1 MSLSYWEQNTWF
13 NNIDFC
19 IIGSGIVGLNCAV
32 ALRKDHPNAKILVLE
47 KGQLPQ
53 GASSKNAG
61 FACFGSMSELLSD
74 LSHHSESEIAQLV
87 QQRYEGL
94 QLLRQNLGDKAIDYK
109 RYGGYEIFLN
119 KNEALF
125 QKCLQHVKDIN
136 ALLYPL
142 FQADVFQ
149 IKEQRFGFKNSLSQM
164 IVNPYEAQ
172 IDTGLMMRSLLQK
185 AQSNGILVLNVAN
198 VISFS
203 TDQNAVHIA
212 LADTSFKTKQL
223 FIATNAFA
231 QELLEVDVKPYRNQ
245 VIITEPI
252 RDLSING
259 TFHLDQ
265 GYYYFRNIHNRIL
278 LGGGRH
284 LDPERESTTDFGLT
298 DTIQHQLENL
308 LHEVILP
315 DQPVN
320 IAHRWSGILASGS
333 QKKPIVKSI
342 DDRVHCAVRLGG
354 MGVAIGSD
362 VGRRLADLSNIS

>member
-1 MSLSYWEQNTWF
+1 MNLSYWEQNTWF

-19 IIGSGIVGLNCAV
+19 IIGSGIVGLNCALT
-32 ALRKDHPNAKILVLE
+32 LRKNYPNAKILVLE

-53 GASSKNAG
+53 GASTKNAG
-61 FACFGSMSELLSD
+61 FACFGSISELLSD
-74 LSHHSESEIAQLV
+74 LSHHSETEIVELV
-87 QQRYEGL
+87 QQRYDGL
-94 QLLRQNLGDKAIDYK
+94 QLLRQNLGDKTIDYK
-109 RYGGYEIFLN
+109 QYGGYEIFLN

-125 QKCLQHVKDIN
+125 QNCLQHLRDIN
-136 ALLYPL
+136 ALLHPL

-164 IVNPYEAQ
+164 IVNPFEAQ
-172 IDTGLMMRSLLQK
+172 IDTGMMMRSLLQK
-185 AQSNGILVLNVAN
+185 AQSKGILILNATD

-203 TDQNAVHIA
+203 ADHNAVHID
-212 LADTSFKTKQL
+212 LADTSFKTKEL

-231 QELLEVDVKPYRNQ
+231 KDLLAVDVKPYRNQ

-252 RDLSING
+252 TDLSLSG

-284 LDPERESTTDFGLT
+284 LDPERESTADLGLT

-315 DQPVN
+315 DQPVP

-354 MGVAIGSD
+354 MGVAIGSNI
-362 VGRRLADLSNIS
+362 GRKLADLAIRS